1 MPPLAPV
8 RILVVDDF
16 QAFRQFVS
24 VTLQKKTEWRVICE
38 VSDGLEAVKKAAVLQ
53 PDVILLDIGLPRLN
67 GMEAAR
73 RIALVAPQS
82 KILFLSQESSAEVI
96 EEAHSLGRGYVLKAH
111 AQKELV
117 AAVEAVLQGKQF
129 LSSGRAARSHADI
142 TDSPELA
149 SIRSPEL

>member
-1 MPPLAPV
+1 MATSSIRV
-8 RILVVDDF
+8 LVVEDF
-16 QAFRQFVS
+16 EPFRSFLAS
-24 VTLQKKTEWRVICE
+24 RLQQQPDLQVICE